1 MLLVPIAP
9 DDRHYLEQGLA
20 ELLPESRYT
29 RFGQGLESLSD
40 SELDYLTN
48 VDQRSHVVW
57 GAVVDGD
64 GVGVGRYIVVD
75 GESADLAIT
84 VLDPY
89 QGSGVG
95 RALFLA
101 LAAVAAADGLTRFQV
116 SVTPAN
122 RRVIEWLLNSGV
134 PLQEGHD
141 GLVEGLIPVRGV
153 EVPEAPALVKAMR
166 EFRGG

>member
-20 ELLPESRYT
+20 ELSPESRYT

-64 GVGVGRYIVVD
+64 GGGRR
-75 GESADLAIT
+75 SLH
-84 VLDPY
+84 
-89 QGSGVG
+89 
-95 RALFLA
+95 
-101 LAAVAAADGLTRFQV
+101 
-116 SVTPAN
+116 
-122 RRVIEWLLNSGV
+122 RR
-134 PLQEGHD
+134 
-141 GLVEGLIPVRGV
+141 R
-153 EVPEAPALVKAMR
+153 R
-166 EFRGG
+166 